1 MLKKNYLCPHC
12 GTKLEKSVI
21 SAYEFYCPECDEDF
35 YKFEAIVETSRKEVN
50 NHLPKPKKMTKA
62 EREKYLKKEYQKYQL
77 KWMAEHGYSIDDL
90 LKICLEIILEGYEEY
105 PRDFFA
111 EFNGNADS
119 LVTATLTAFEKTGFQ
134 GELYACFDEWLEYEG
149 KDL

>member
-1 MLKKNYLCPHC
+1 MLKKNYLCPRC

-35 YKFEAIVETSRKEVN
+35 YKFEAIVETPRKEVN

-62 EREKYLKKEYQKYQL
+62 ERKKYLKKEYQKYQL
-77 KWMAEHGYSIDDL
+77 KWMVEHGYSIDDL

-105 PRDFFA
+105 PKDFFA

-119 LVTATLTAFEKTGFQ
+119 LVTATLIAFEQTGFQ